1 MAEQRSSTFQW
12 LDELLQCPACAS
24 VVAPADDHYR
34 CEVCP
39 RRFPIRFGIPD
50 FRLLPDPYISIEDE
64 ISKIER
70 FSAPGRSFVETVK
83 AYYVITPESPP
94 ELHSHY
100 VAAMDA
106 SVSRGAGIL
115 GKLRARFPETG
126 RQRALDLGCGTGGM
140 SIAASREYDQVIGV
154 DVALRWLVM
163 AKLRSEEEGVSLPF
177 ICANAES
184 LPFRKEIFDA
194 VVADAVL
201 EHVQNSARMRD
212 ETLRV
217 LKLRGAYFFTTNN
230 RFSVLP
236 EPHVRLFGFGLL
248 PRRLMEPVARSLRHT
263 PYRARLHSRR
273 ELLRLFKG
281 KGEVLLPSFAIGELG
296 PRHERIRK
304 LWNVL
309 RGNSVARTILT
320 PFVPQYFIAGQK
332 RNTSAL
338 PAAD

>member
-12 LDELLQCPACAS
+12 LDELVQCPACAS
-24 VVAPADDHYR
+24 AVSRADDHYR
-34 CEVCP
+34 CEVCA

-50 FRLLPDPYISIEDE
+50 FRLLPDPYISIDDE

-70 FSAPGRSFVETVK
+70 FSAPGRSFADTVK

-94 ELHSHY
+94 QLHSHY
-100 VAAMDA
+100 VAAMEA

-184 LPFRKEIFDA
+184 LPFRKDIFDT

-217 LKLRGAYFFTTNN
+217 LKPRGAYFFTTNN

-236 EPHVRLFGFGLL
+236 EPHVRILGFGLL
-248 PRRLMEPVARSLRHT
+248 PRRLMEPVARGLRHT

-281 KGEVLLPSFAIGELG
+281 KGEVLLPSFAAEELG
-296 PRHERIRK
+296 PRHERVRK
-304 LWNVL
+304 LWERLSAITPVRL
-309 RGNSVARTILT
+309 ALA
-320 PFVPQYFIAGQK
+320 PFVPQYFIVGQK
-332 RNTSAL
+332 DDGNTL
-338 PAAD
+338 RTD

>member
-12 LDELLQCPACAS
+12 LDQLLRCPACAS
-24 VVAPADDHYR
+24 VVARADDHYR
-34 CEVCP
+34 CDVCA

-50 FRLLPDPYISIEDE
+50 FRLLSDPYISVDDE

-70 FSAPGRSFVETVK
+70 FSAPGRSFAETVK

-100 VAAMDA
+100 VAAMEA

-140 SIAASREYDQVIGV
+140 SIAASREYDQVLGV

-163 AKLRSEEEGVSLPF
+163 AKLRSEEHAVSLPF

-217 LKLRGAYFFTTNN
+217 LKPHGAYFFTTNN

-236 EPHVRLFGFGLL
+236 EP
-248 PRRLMEPVARSLRHT
+248 
-263 PYRARLHSRR
+263 RR
-273 ELLRLFKG
+273 ELLRLFRG
-281 KGEVLLPSFAIGELG
+281 KGEVLLPSFAAGELG
-296 PRHERIRK
+296 PRHERVRK
-304 LWNVL
+304 LWERL
-309 RGNSVARTILT
+309 RAIPPIRLALG
-320 PFVPQYFIAGQK
+320 PFVPQYFIVGQK
-332 RNTSAL
+332 KVSKELRTT
-338 PAAD
+338 D